1 VNEVVKP
8 RSTREGLFALV
19 ALAAVLLPVQG
30 TAATDLAIDAYY
42 PLHVGLVLVVW
53 IFALYALLVAVAE
66 INDKIKS
73 RVWDA
78 MTLGHLLIV
87 LGLVLINASE
97 FAVPRTLYEERL
109 ATVPVALTGIRL
121 LLVLIMVV
129 TALAFFRSWCTV
141 FSLEL
146 DLFASKNTRYLASA
160 AIITLGSAILPFMWA
175 PPLNVDTVLGP
186 FVTAITAS
194 FILLVAYG
202 GRITG
207 QLLKRIPSFKNLQE
221 LMVYYVLMIMFV
233 GVYATE
239 AYMMSSHLRL
249 RVFSETFIFVSLG
262 FLCSI
267 IGLGIQVQ
275 ALAMLNASFARVSTK
290 GRHREEE
297 GAAGEAMVEAIC
309 DLAGRFIRTVELEAL
324 VNEVKAE
331 NPALRDLS
339 FDAQDRTFDAHAID
353 LEDSDNVGD
362 LSLIF
367 NGMVD
372 LLTTLSP
379 PNTDRKYTDKQLRKE
394 LYRVFGDDNENLP
407 PAVAGFILPRDQ
419 VAVQGMEE
427 AFTALFPA
435 LPLEAGF
442 RSILIQTL
450 KDIWGEDAVT
460 AEKIGPPIVD
470 VAGTMEQLRKAR
482 GRKKAYAEL
491 VARYRRTLAEIHFK
505 LKNIMSRD
513 DIKHVLDLTVR
524 PVAERP
530 VFQAAGLTDLFTNAL
545 FASGHPWGFEVI
557 DGPAGHIPAHFS
569 VLLIHNPG
577 FAKEHFY
584 STFIT
589 KNLGLHRH
597 AVWVSQARHTILM
610 RLMER
615 LDPVDDALA
624 QGRLKLL
631 SVDPNMDTSKEIG
644 PGCHLIGAMLN
655 TISWELRR
663 AFQSFPVGSVCT
675 VLELPPSALKE
686 DTTLLYKFVSHV
698 KSLCEN
704 NDSTLVVGVDAKIC
718 TAESLAMLRDIS
730 EIVVEA
736 EPDGRLSI
744 TRITGGPP
752 VKAEIGCE
760 GQEFK

>member
-1 VNEVVKP
+1 M
-8 RSTREGLFALV
+8 FALV
-19 ALAAVLLPVQG
+19 ALAAVLLPIQG
-30 TAATDLAIDAYY
+30 MAATDLAIDAYS

-53 IFALYALLVAVAE
+53 ILALYALLVAVAV
-66 INDKIKS
+66 INDNVKS

-97 FAVPRTLYEERL
+97 FAVPHALYEERL
-109 ATVPVALTGIRL
+109 AAVPVALTGIRL

-146 DLFASKNTRYLASA
+146 DLFAPANTRYLASA

-186 FVTAITAS
+186 FVTAISAS
-194 FILLVAYG
+194 FILLIAYG

-233 GVYATE
+233 SVYATE
-239 AYMMSSHLRL
+239 AYMMSPHLRL

-267 IGLGIQVQ
+267 IGLAIQVQ
-275 ALAMLNASFARVSTK
+275 ALAMLNTSFGMVSNK
-290 GRHREEE
+290 DRHQEEE
-297 GAAGEAMVEAIC
+297 GAGAAMVEAIC

-339 FDAQDRTFDAHAID
+339 FDAQDRCFNAHAID
-353 LEDSDNVGD
+353 LEDRDNIDD

-367 NGMVD
+367 NGMID

-379 PNTDRKYTDKQLRKE
+379 PNTDRKYTQEQLRKE
-394 LYRVFGDDNENLP
+394 LYRVFGDDTDNLP
-407 PAVAGFILPRDQ
+407 PAVAGFILPKDQ

-450 KDIWGEDAVT
+450 KDIWGDDAVT
-460 AEKIGPPIVD
+460 STKKGPLLVD
-470 VAGTMEQLRKAR
+470 VSGTMEQLRKAR
-482 GRKKAYAEL
+482 GRKKAYTEL
-491 VARYRRTLAEIHFK
+491 VTRYRRTLAEIHFK

-513 DIKHVLDLTVR
+513 DIKHILDLNVR

-530 VFQAAGLTDLFTNAL
+530 VFQAAGITDLFTNAL
-545 FASGHPWGFEVI
+545 FASGHPWGFEAV
-557 DGPAGHIPAHFS
+557 DRPAGHIPANFS
-569 VLLIHNPG
+569 VLLIHSPG

-589 KNLGLHRH
+589 TNLGLHRF
-597 AVWVSQARHTILM
+597 AVWVSQARHTILK
-610 RLMER
+610 RLLER
-615 LDPVDDALA
+615 LDSVDDTLV
-624 QGRLKLL
+624 QGRLRLL
-631 SVDPNMDTSKEIG
+631 SVDPNMDTSKEMG

-663 AFQSFPVGSVCT
+663 AFQSFPAGSVCT

-704 NDSTLVVGVDAKIC
+704 NDATLVLGVDAKIC
-718 TAESLAMLRDIS
+718 TVESLAMLRDIS

-736 EPDGRLSI
+736 ESDGQLSI

-752 VKAEIGCE
+752 VKAVIGRE

>member
-1 VNEVVKP
+1 VNEVAKP
-8 RSTREGLFALV
+8 RSIRGSLFALV

-30 TAATDLAIDAYY
+30 MAATDLAIDTYS

-53 IFALYALLVAVAE
+53 ILALYALLVAVAE
-66 INDKIKS
+66 INDNVKS

-97 FAVPRTLYEERL
+97 FAVPNALYEERL

-141 FSLEL
+141 FSLEP
-146 DLFASKNTRYLASA
+146 DLYAPANSRYLASA

-175 PPLNVDTVLGP
+175 PPLNVETVLGP
-186 FVTAITAS
+186 FVTAITVS
-194 FILLVAYG
+194 FILIVAYG
-202 GRITG
+202 AKITS

-233 GVYATE
+233 GMYAAE
-239 AYMMSSHLRL
+239 AYMMSPHLRI

-275 ALAMLNASFARVSTK
+275 ALAMLNASFGTVPTK
-290 GRHREEE
+290 ERHREEDE
-297 GAAGEAMVEAIC
+297 GAGETMVEAIC

-339 FDAQDRTFDAHAID
+339 FDAQDRTFDAHTID
-353 LEDSDNVGD
+353 LEDGDNVDD

-367 NGMVD
+367 NGMIN

-379 PNTDRKYTDKQLRKE
+379 PNTDRKYSEEQLRKE
-394 LYRVFGDDNENLP
+394 LYRLFGDDTDNLP
-407 PAVAGFILPRDQ
+407 PAVAGFIMPKDR
-419 VAVQGMEE
+419 VAVQGMED

-450 KDIWGEDAVT
+450 EEIWGKEAVT
-460 AEKIGPPIVD
+460 ATKKGPPIVD
-470 VAGTMEQLRKAR
+470 VADTMEQLRKAR

-491 VARYRRTLAEIHFK
+491 VARYRRTLAEIHLK

-513 DIKHVLDLTVR
+513 DIKHIIDLNVR

-530 VFQAAGLTDLFTNAL
+530 IFQAAGLTDLFTNAL
-545 FASGHPWGFEVI
+545 FAPGHPWGFEAI
-557 DGPAGHIPAHFS
+557 DQPAGHIPAHFS
-569 VLLIHNPG
+569 VLLIHSPG

-589 KNLGLHRH
+589 KNLRHHRH
-597 AVWVSQARHTILM
+597 AIWVSQARHTILK
-610 RLMER
+610 RLMAR
-615 LDPVDDALA
+615 LDPIDDALV
-624 QGRLKLL
+624 QGRLRLL
-631 SVDPNMDTSKEIG
+631 SVDPNMDTSKEMG
-644 PGCHLIGAMLN
+644 PGCNLIGATLN

-663 AFQSFPVGSVCT
+663 AFQSFPIGSVCT

-686 DTTLLYKFVSHV
+686 DTTLLYKFASHV
-698 KSLCEN
+698 KSLCES
-704 NDSTLVVGVDAKIC
+704 NDSALVLGVDAKIC

-736 EPDGRLSI
+736 ESDGRISI

-752 VKAEIGCE
+752 VKAEIGHE

>member
-1 VNEVVKP
+1 MVKS
-8 RSTREGLFALV
+8 RSSRESLFALV

-30 TAATDLAIDAYY
+30 TAATDLAIDAYS

-97 FAVPRTLYEERL
+97 FAVPRPLYEERL
-109 ATVPVALTGIRL
+109 AMVPVALTGIRL

-141 FSLEL
+141 FSLEP
-146 DLFASKNTRYLASA
+146 DLFAPTNTRYLASA

-186 FVTAITAS
+186 FVTAITTS

-207 QLLKRIPSFKNLQE
+207 QLLKRIPSFKNLHE
-221 LMVYYVLMIMFV
+221 LMVYYVLMILFV

-239 AYMMSSHLRL
+239 AYMMSPHLRL

-267 IGLGIQVQ
+267 IGLGIQVR
-275 ALAMLNASFARVSTK
+275 ALAMLNASFGMVSTK
-290 GRHREEE
+290 GYHREEE
-297 GAAGEAMVEAIC
+297 GAGEAMVEAIC
-309 DLAGRFIRTVELEAL
+309 DLAGRFVRTVELEAL
-324 VNEVKAE
+324 VNEVKAG

-339 FDAQDRTFDAHAID
+339 FDARDRCFTAEAID
-353 LEDSDNVGD
+353 LEDNDNVED
-362 LSLIF
+362 ISLIF

-379 PNTDRKYTDKQLRKE
+379 PNTDRKYTKERLRKE
-394 LYRVFGDDNENLP
+394 LYRVFGDNTENLP

-427 AFTALFPA
+427 VFTALFPA

-450 KDIWGEDAVT
+450 KDIWGDDAVT
-460 AEKIGPPIVD
+460 AAKKGPPIVD

-482 GRKKAYAEL
+482 GRKKAYNEL

-513 DIKHVLDLTVR
+513 DIKHVLDLNVR

-530 VFQAAGLTDLFTNAL
+530 VFRAAGITELFTNAL
-545 FASGHPWGFEVI
+545 FASGHPWGFEAI

-569 VLLIHNPG
+569 VLLIHSPG
-577 FAKEHFY
+577 FTKEHFY
-584 STFIT
+584 STFIS

-597 AVWVSQARHTILM
+597 AIWVSQARHTILK

-615 LDPVDDALA
+615 VDSVDDSLA

-631 SVDPNMDTSKEIG
+631 SVDPNMDTSKELG
-644 PGCHLIGAMLN
+644 PGCYLIGATLN

-686 DTTLLYKFVSHV
+686 DTTMLYKFVSHV

-704 NDSTLVVGVDAKIC
+704 NDAALVLGVDAKIC
-718 TAESLAMLRDIS
+718 TTESLAMLRDIS

-736 EPDGRLSI
+736 ESDGQLSI

-752 VKAEIGCE
+752 VKAEIGRE

>member
-1 VNEVVKP
+1 MLV
-8 RSTREGLFALV
+8 LMALT
-19 ALAAVLLPVQG
+19 AALLPVQG

-53 IFALYALLVAVAE
+53 ILALYALLVAVAE
-66 INDKIKS
+66 INDNVKS

-97 FAVPRTLYEERL
+97 FAVPHTLYEERL
-109 ATVPVALTGIRL
+109 AAVPVALTGIRL

-146 DLFASKNTRYLASA
+146 DLFAPANTRYLASA
-160 AIITLGSAILPFMWA
+160 VIITLGSAILPFMWA

-207 QLLKRIPSFKNLQE
+207 QLLKRIPSFKNLKE

-239 AYMMSSHLRL
+239 AYMMSPNLRV

-267 IGLGIQVQ
+267 IGLGIQVR
-275 ALAMLNASFARVSTK
+275 ALAMLNASFAMVSTK
-290 GRHREEE
+290 ERHREKKEE
-297 GAAGEAMVEAIC
+297 GAGEAMVEAIC
-309 DLAGRFIRTVELEAL
+309 DLAGRFVRTVELEAL

-339 FDAQDRTFDAHAID
+339 FNAQDRTFDAHAID
-353 LEDSDNVGD
+353 LEDSDNVED

-367 NGMVD
+367 NGMID

-379 PNTDRKYTDKQLRKE
+379 PNTDRKYTEEQIRKE
-394 LYRVFGDDNENLP
+394 LYREFGDDIENLP

-427 AFTALFPA
+427 VFTSLFLA

-460 AEKIGPPIVD
+460 AAKKGPPIVD
-470 VAGTMEQLRKAR
+470 VAGTMEPLRKAR

-491 VARYRRTLAEIHFK
+491 VARYRRTIAEIHFK

-513 DIKHVLDLTVR
+513 DIKRILDLNVR

-530 VFQAAGLTDLFTNAL
+530 VYRAAGLTDLFTNAL
-545 FASGHPWGFEVI
+545 FASGHPWGFDAV
-557 DGPAGHIPAHFS
+557 DKPAGHIPANFS
-569 VLLIHNPG
+569 VLLIHSSG

-584 STFIT
+584 STFLT

-597 AVWVSQARHTILM
+597 AVWVSQARPTILK
-610 RLMER
+610 RLLER
-615 LDPVDDALA
+615 LDSVDDVLA

-631 SVDPNMDTSKEIG
+631 SVDPNMDTSKEMG
-644 PGCHLIGAMLN
+644 PGCHLIGATLN

-663 AFQSFPVGSVCT
+663 TFHSFPVGSVCT

-686 DTTLLYKFVSHV
+686 DTTQLYKFVSHL

-704 NDSTLVVGVDAKIC
+704 NDATLVLGVDAKIC
-718 TAESLAMLRDIS
+718 TAESLAMIRDIS

-736 EPDGRLSI
+736 ESDGRLSI

-752 VKAEIGCE
+752 VKAEIGRE